1 MLCDWGLLRML
12 MILCLYRLCVP
23 VLWEVNQTNKR
34 LSKETLWTIQ
44 QSGLNLKPV
53 GQRDWIHISLTP
65 LISFCL
71 LLFTSLFSNSHFSPS
86 LRNPNYP
93 HSFSRRMS
101 GLMPLWPMFLP
112 NDDGDNYKEFTA
124 SLPTLKGLKK
134 EDCSFWSD
142 YIRRLKE
149 STGEQSVFHH

>member
-1 MLCDWGLLRML
+1 
-12 MILCLYRLCVP
+12 
-23 VLWEVNQTNKR
+23 
-34 LSKETLWTIQ
+34 
-44 QSGLNLKPV
+44 
-53 GQRDWIHISLTP
+53 
-65 LISFCL
+65 
-71 LLFTSLFSNSHFSPS
+71 
-86 LRNPNYP
+86 
-93 HSFSRRMS
+93 MS
-101 GLMPLWPMFLP
+101 ELMPLWPMFLP